1 MFNFFLTKPEL
12 KGFKVC
18 NNREK
23 NIRYGIAADSLNKL
37 REKIAGKFKIEN
49 FDLYLN
55 GTLITDVDFFSSIP
69 NQSVITV
76 VEEGDEL
83 KTGK

>member
-1 MFNFFLTKPEL
+1 MLNFFKKSSEL

-18 NNREK
+18 LNGEK
-23 NIRYGIAADSLNKL
+23 NKKYGIASDSFNKL
-37 REKIAGKFKIEN
+37 KEKIEGKFKIEN
-49 FDLYLN
+49 FELYFN
-55 GTLITDVDFFSSIP
+55 GSLIDDDYYNSIP
-69 NQSVITV
+69 NQSVIVV